1 MSRDSKLVVTVRR
14 WDVDLAPMWDEN
26 GEMHDT
32 ARFNERETE
41 TTFARRDYPRGPKG
55 KRELAVDIALH
66 IGFAGLE
73 FSATGNDW
81 AAQPDGPYIL
91 DYSTGIE
98 REVSMHFADNTPAW
112 VIRDVMELAR

>member
-1 MSRDSKLVVTVRR
+1 MSKTSALVVRINR
-14 WDVDLAPMWDEN
+14 WTVDLTPVEDEQ
-26 GEMHDT
+26 GDLIDYT
-32 ARFNERETE
+32 RSNEWLSD

-55 KRELAVDIALH
+55 KREFAVDIALH

-81 AAQPDGPYIL
+81 AAQPDGPYDL
-91 DYSTGIE
+91 YDAVGTQ
-98 REVSMHFADNTPAW
+98 REVSMHFHEGTPAW